1 MATLT
6 VLSTTLVTM
15 YTAFRKWD

>member
-6 VLSTTLVTM
+6 VLDCGTQG
-15 YTAFRKWD
+15 